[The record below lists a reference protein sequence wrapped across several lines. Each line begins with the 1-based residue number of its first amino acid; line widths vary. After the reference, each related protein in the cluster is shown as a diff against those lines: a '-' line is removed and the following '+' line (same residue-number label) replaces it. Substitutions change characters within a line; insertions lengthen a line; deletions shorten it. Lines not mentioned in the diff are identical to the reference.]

1 VSDMRSGGD
10 NIRKAGGRPPAA
22 RPAAARPAA
31 ARQQSGRPQSAR
43 ADSERTTTP
52 RIQPARRI
60 ALDVIIAVRES
71 DAYANLLLPV
81 RIERAK
87 LSEADAGLATELT
100 YGTLRQS
107 GYYDR
112 VIELAA
118 KRPVADIDPGI
129 LDVLRLACHQL
140 LSMRVAQHAAVDEAV
155 SLAKTVGSNSAT
167 GFVNGVLRTITRTPA
182 DDWRTRALATAKTD
196 DERLS
201 LEFSHP
207 QWVIRAFRQSLAAEE
222 RESELDELLA
232 ADNVPP
238 HVSLTAL
245 PGESTVADLAAS
257 DQHAYE
263 SVYSPIGATLD
274 GGDPARLTPIARG
287 TARVQDEGSQLAAL
301 ALSRARPI
309 AAGEL
314 WLDLCAGPG
323 GKAALL
329 AAEARVGG
337 ATLVANE
344 LVPARAQL
352 VRNALRVFESDA
364 AAGDSASS
372 PAPEV
377 WELDG
382 TTIGEL
388 HPQQFDRILL
398 DAPCTGLGALRR
410 RPEARW
416 RKQPKDVAD
425 LADLQLKL
433 LRSAIDALKPG
444 GILAYVT
451 CSPHL
456 GETRVAVQSAL
467 RRVEGVQRL
476 DTQAV
481 LAAVTRTPLDL
492 PKADHVQLWPHRH
505 GTDAMFI
512 QLLHK
517 SVLPKDSVLSK
528 DND

>member
-1 VSDMRSGGD
+1 VSPAGSGPVPRS
-10 NIRKAGGRPPAA
+10 
-22 RPAAARPAA
+22 
-31 ARQQSGRPQSAR
+31 SSV
-43 ADSERTTTP
+43 
-52 RIQPARRI
+52 QPARRI
-60 ALDVIIAVRES
+60 ALDVIMAVRES

-81 RIERAK
+81 RLERAR

-100 YGTLRQS
+100 YGTLRMR

-118 KRPVADIDPGI
+118 GRPADKIDAPI

-182 DDWRTRALATAKTD
+182 DEWRDRVLGAAKSD
-196 DERLS
+196 DDRLS
-201 LEFSHP
+201 VEFSHP
-207 QWVIRAFRQSLAAEE
+207 QWIVRSFRQSLAAEG
-222 RESELDELLA
+222 RESELLDLLA
-232 ADNVPP
+232 ADNVAP

-245 PGESTVADLAAS
+245 PGLASVEDLHAHVAAF
-257 DQHAYE
+257 
-263 SVYSPIGATLD
+263 SPVGATLD
-274 GGDPARLTPIARG
+274 GGDPMKLPDVRRG
-287 TARVQDEGSQLAAL
+287 AARVQDEGSQLAAL
-301 ALSRARPI
+301 ALSRARPVKE
-309 AAGEL
+309 GER

-329 AAEARVGG
+329 AAEAMHSG
-337 ATLVANE
+337 ATLTANE

-352 VRNALRVFESDA
+352 VRNALAVFD
-364 AAGDSASS
+364 

-382 TTIGEL
+382 TTIGDS
-388 HPQQFDRILL
+388 HAGVFDRILL

-416 RKQPKDVAD
+416 RKQPRDVAD
-425 LADLQLKL
+425 LAELQLRL
-433 LRSAIDALKPG
+433 LRSAIGALAPG

-467 RRVEGVQRL
+467 REASGLVSKL

-481 LAAVTRTPLDL
+481 LSTITREPLDL
-492 PKADHVQLWPHRH
+492 SEGDHVQLWPHRH

-512 QLLHK
+512 QLLT
-517 SVLPKDSVLSK
+517 KDQ
-528 DND
+528 